1 MAYMRYVGKLVRKTK
16 IMFTP
21 GNQPLLSELQMG
33 VGVGDFSC
41 FSTKTYF
48 VTPYKSRLHET
59 VLMMGH
65 RVCVFIERI
74 PRLSLLPLL
83 T

>member
-21 GNQPLLSELQMG
+21 GNQPLLSELQVG

-41 FSTKTYF
+41 FSNIF
-48 VTPYKSRLHET
+48 CDPILEPS
-59 VLMMGH
+59 
-65 RVCVFIERI
+65 
-74 PRLSLLPLL
+74 P
-83 T
+83 